1 MSGMRNFSTQHGEI
15 CKNIV
20 HNGTKISYFDQND
33 INMRAI
39 WTGAIGFGLVNIPVK
54 IYSAVE
60 QSELDLDMLDKKDHA
75 NIKFK
80 RVNANTGKE
89 VEWGNIVRGFK
100 LDGRYVIL
108 GDEDFQKASPEKTK
122 IIEISEFVEEKAIES
137 IYFETPYYLEPEKS
151 GVKAYGLLR
160 DALEKTGKA
169 GLGTYVLRN
178 RESLGLIKAKDN
190 ILVLNKL
197 RFQQEIRDTGELKI
211 PAEKSK
217 PNELKMAIEL
227 INQLSTDF
235 DISSYKDTYSDKLL
249 KLINAKA
256 KGKKFVAP
264 ALRVVH
270 SRSKDLMSQLKA
282 SLQESKRKA
291 S

>member
-1 MSGMRNFSTQHGEI
+1 
-15 CKNIV
+15 
-20 HNGTKISYFDQND
+20 
-33 INMRAI
+33 MRAI

-235 DISSYKDTYSDKLL
+235 DISSYKDTYSDKLM